1 MKRISLPIQILIAL
15 LFGFLFGYFFTDQVT
30 YVSWIGELFIRLL
43 KMIIIP
49 LILASI
55 ISGVSSIEGGKEFGK
70 LTLKT
75 WLYYISSSLAAILT
89 GLILVNLIQPGV
101 GANIGLQE
109 TVENFKPGSASV
121 RDLLMNIVPTNIIKS
136 TVDEQMLSLI
146 FFAMVV
152 GFFINRIKNDH
163 YRTLLKDLAN
173 AGFALMMK
181 ITGFIIKLTPYGV
194 FAIMAGI
201 VAKNIDNVVEVFSRL
216 GLYFITVIAGLFF
229 HAFITLPLFLRF
241 VAKINPIKHYGS
253 LSSALLTAFSTS
265 SSSATLPVTMNCL
278 EKNSGVSNKITSFV
292 MPLGATVNMDGT
304 ALYECVAAIFIAQ
317 AYGIELSALQQ
328 IIIVF
333 TSLLASIGAAG
344 IPMAGFFMLS
354 IILTTIG
361 LPLEGVGLILA
372 VDRILDMFRTAVNTL
387 SDSVGTVVIAH
398 SEKEILNDSVLKNV
412 PKVSIDEELID

>member
-1 MKRISLPIQILIAL
+1 
-15 LFGFLFGYFFTDQVT
+15 
-30 YVSWIGELFIRLL
+30 LFIRLL

-75 WLYYISSSLAAILT
+75 WLYYIASSLAAILT

-216 GLYFITVIAGLFF
+216 GLYFVTVIAGLFF

>member
-15 LFGFLFGYFFTDQVT
+15 LFGFLFGYFFTDQVA

-75 WLYYISSSLAAILT
+75 WLYYIASSLAAILT

>member
-15 LFGFLFGYFFTDQVT
+15 LFGFLFGYFFTDQVA

-75 WLYYISSSLAAILT
+75 WLYYIASSLAAILT

-216 GLYFITVIAGLFF
+216 GLYFVTVIAGLFF